1 MVFPRS
7 TGISLMSLTACTL
20 LLTGCGAF
28 GGDDGG
34 SSDASKEPVNG
45 GKVDP
50 GDAEARETLASQ
62 DINTLGADLHYAVH
76 ELSRGAKTVE
86 LTFSV
91 TNIGDEKSDSVFDF
105 LGSGGKYNTSGVK
118 LIDPDNGKV
127 HLAATDSN
135 GDCVCSSYEG
145 LMEFEPGNSVLFS
158 ATYGAPPED
167 VKTMD
172 VSIPNVGTLTNVP
185 LS

>member
-1 MVFPRS
+1 
-7 TGISLMSLTACTL
+7 MSLTACTL
-20 LLTGCGAF
+20 LLTGCGVF

-34 SSDASKEPVNG
+34 SSEASKEPVNG

-62 DINTLGADLHYAVH
+62 DISMIGTDLHYAVH

-91 TNIGDEKSDSVFDF
+91 TNIGDEESGIVFSF
-105 LGSGGKYNTSGVK
+105 LGRGGKEDVSGVK

-127 HLAATDSN
+127 HLPATDSN
-135 GDCVCSSYEG
+135 GDCVCSSYSG
-145 LMEFEPGNSVLFS
+145 SMSFEPDDSVLYS

-172 VSIPNVGTLTNVP
+172 VSIPNVGTLTDVP